1 LERHVNGGRCSPR
14 QKLLFKY
21 TLDGD
26 LRFISHHDTVRLF
39 QRALTRAALP
49 VRFTEGFN
57 PHAKMQL
64 PVPRPVGV
72 ASQDEAL
79 IVEFEQTLVP
89 ADACRRLAAQLP
101 PDLQLLGAQVVQ
113 VGQSIQPEAV
123 HYRLTALPPAKVDL
137 PQRVRQ
143 VLESDVVQVERQDP
157 KTRDR
162 RVLDIR
168 PYVQDL
174 RVVEGAVEFTL
185 RLTAHGSARPA
196 EIAQVLGY
204 NADSI
209 NHRIRRM
216 EIRWLPKQTPRT
228 G

>member
-1 LERHVNGGRCSPR
+1 MNGGRCGPR

-57 PHAKMQL
+57 PHPKIQL

-79 IVEFEQTLVP
+79 VVEFEPALVP
-89 ADACRRLAAQLP
+89 ADACRRLGAQLP
-101 PDLQLLGAQVVQ
+101 PGLQLLGAQVVEA
-113 VGQSIQPEAV
+113 GQSTQPEAV
-123 HYRLTALPPAKVDL
+123 RYRLTAPPPAKIDL

-143 VLESDVVQVERQDP
+143 VLESDVVQVERNNP

-162 RVLDIR
+162 RVIDIR

-174 RVVEGAVEFTL
+174 CVVGGAVEFTL
-185 RLTAHGSARPA
+185 RVTAQGSARPA

-209 NHRIRRM
+209 NHRIQRM
-216 EIRWLPKQTPRT
+216 EIRWLSKQTPRM